1 MNDSILLKNRTA
13 FFEDIGKE
21 SGQNVNLCYQC
32 RKCTAGCPVAD
43 EMDLTPTQVIHAIRL
58 GRRNMV
64 LDSKTIWLCASCET
78 CTTRC
83 PQDVDIA
90 RVMDAARILASREGK
105 PCKVHD
111 IPAFHKSMLENIR
124 IFGRMYE
131 LGLVGTLKLRT
142 FKFTQ
147 DMFMGIR
154 MFLKGKLK
162 LIPRIAGVIETN
174 RIFSRVEEIEKAPH
188 PTLSPQGEDKGAGRE

>member
-1 MNDSILLKNRTA
+1 MSASIVLKNRTR
-13 FFEDIGKE
+13 FLEDIRKE

-32 RKCTAGCPVAD
+32 KKCTAGCPVAD
-43 EMDLTPTQVIHAIRL
+43 EMDLTPTQVMHAIRL
-58 GRRNMV
+58 GQRNTV
-64 LDSKTIWLCASCET
+64 LDSRTIWVCSSCET

-90 RVMDAARILASREGK
+90 RVMDASRILASREGET
-105 PCKVHD
+105 CKVPD

-131 LGLVGTLKLRT
+131 LGLVGTLKMRT

-162 LIPRIAGVIETN
+162 LMPKIAGVIETN
-174 RIFSRVEEIEKAPH
+174 RIFSRIEEIEKA
-188 PTLSPQGEDKGAGRE
+188 KK